1 MFFFLLYLYS
11 KLKFTSQFQ
20 NKFVTINKMK
30 NKIIYLT
37 VLILLFSCSEKGK
50 KEGEVVDNPP
60 PIMTVEEMAQSHIQ
74 AKLSI
79 PSTEKYT
86 FKIYKEHLDGDN
98 KIDAIITVNRLNYAL
113 EEAVKSSHTAKRA
126 EVGFIGNYN
135 YIFFFDGGLNQIS
148 PPMAVPSTPY
158 SELKVHFENL
168 TSAAYKDILIDYKIM
183 NSSYRN
189 YYSVMEHSPTQ
200 VFQWK
205 TYGNIG
211 KEDEEILFLELSE
224 GTIGLAKDI
233 LIYEGNL
240 DNASEL
246 KDVYKF
252 DAKISK
258 KGKLLHRFFYFENER
273 KYFTKK

>member
-1 MFFFLLYLYS
+1 MNIKKNL
-11 KLKFTSQFQ
+11 Q
-20 NKFVTINKMK
+20 MK
-30 NKIIYLT
+30 NCITYCL
-37 VLILLFSCSEKGK
+37 LSILLVSCSENKQEEIE
-50 KEGEVVDNPP
+50 KESHATVL
-60 PIMTVEEMAQSHIQ
+60 TVEQMVKNHIET
-74 AKLSI
+74 KLAI
-79 PSTEKYT
+79 PSNEKYT
-86 FKIYKEHLDGDN
+86 FKIYKEQLDGDD

-113 EEAVKSSHTAKRA
+113 EVAAKSSHTAKRA

-158 SELKVHFENL
+158 SELVVQFENV
-168 TSAAYKDILIDYKIM
+168 TTAAYKDILVDYKIM
-183 NSSYRN
+183 NSNYRN
-189 YYSVMEHSPTQ
+189 YYSVMEHTPTQ

-211 KEDEEILFLELSE
+211 KSDAEILYLELST
-224 GTIGLAKDI
+224 GSIGLAKDI

-246 KDVYKF
+246 KDAYNFK
-252 DAKISK
+252 AKISK
-258 KGKLLHRFFYFENER
+258 KDKLLHRFFYFENER

>member
-1 MFFFLLYLYS
+1 
-11 KLKFTSQFQ
+11 
-20 NKFVTINKMK
+20 MK
-30 NKIIYLT
+30 NCITYCL
-37 VLILLFSCSEKGK
+37 LILILISCSEKK
-50 KEGEVVDNPP
+50 KEEIEKENHATVL
-60 PIMTVEEMAQSHIQ
+60 TVEQMVKNHIET
-74 AKLSI
+74 KLAI
-79 PSTEKYT
+79 PSSEKYT
-86 FKIYKEHLDGDN
+86 FKIYKEHLDGDD
-98 KIDAIITVNRLNYAL
+98 KIDAIITLNRLNYAL
-113 EEAVKSSHTAKRA
+113 EEAAKSSNTAKRA

-148 PPMAVPSTPY
+148 PPMAVPSSPY
-158 SELKVHFENL
+158 SELSVQFENV
-168 TSAAYKDILIDYKIM
+168 TTPSYKDILIDYKII

-189 YYSVMEHSPTQ
+189 YYSVMEHTPTQ

-211 KEDEEILFLELSE
+211 KSDAEVLYLELAA

-240 DNASEL
+240 DNDSEL
-246 KDVYKF
+246 QDAYNFK
-252 DAKISK
+252 AKISK